1 MYSVIYWCIPMYSI
15 ELMYS
20 DVFQL
25 NWCIP
30 PTVFSTSELYTVS
43 YIQWSLC
50 IHINVACTLYHE
62 MCTVYNV
69 WCMIELWGV
78 DVFIVKPG
86 SPDTPHNCY
95 LTPAPPATDGSIPTP
110 SPTLR
115 ESVKILFFSESVH
128 KPSVNHIGP
137 KTLFI
142 GQWTHTLA

>member
-1 MYSVIYWCIPMYSI
+1 MVVCTLLDITFSPWSVPDVFCNILVYSHVFQQNWCI
-15 ELMYS
+15 LMYS
-20 DVFQL
+20 NWTGVF
-25 NWCIP
+25 P

-115 ESVKILFFSESVH
+115 ESVKILFFFGIR
-128 KPSVNHIGP
+128 P
-137 KTLFI
+137 
-142 GQWTHTLA
+142 